1 MSRFARVAFVLA
13 LVVLAMPVR
22 AAEPLTLSQALD
34 AALRANARLQVARND
49 RAVAGHENSLGNAG
63 FLPALDA
70 TATRS
75 AERGRTTTTPSGGTV
90 TTVDDD
96 ADATTLGLRLSWTLF
111 DGGRMFSAKS
121 RLASAEDAAGERLRS
136 VVEST
141 VGSTI
146 AAYFDVVRLQRGVQ
160 VLDDA
165 IAVTD
170 ERARLAQARFETGA
184 ASKLDGLQAR
194 VDLDARRSDRARLQV
209 TLEEAMGRLNLL
221 MGVDS
226 FRTFTATD
234 SIRFDYVPDLTADVL
249 ALSDRNSD
257 VRLARAGW
265 RADRSRVAEA
275 RSGALPRVTGTL
287 DYGLTRLSLPEGA
300 VSETENRAVTGRVAL
315 TWNLFDGWVNAT
327 EVSRA
332 RLDAASSRALVSE
345 AEARFAQQLAVARR
359 RWTVDRDIVRMET
372 DMLAVAREN
381 ADVALEAYRAGS
393 LSGLQLREAQ
403 NSYLAASER
412 LLSARYRAKL
422 SETELMRLNGDLVK

>member
-34 AALRANARLQVARND
+34 AALKANARLQVARND

-75 AERGRTTTTPSGGTV
+75 AERGPTTTTPSGGTV

-170 ERARLAQARFETGA
+170 ERARLAQARMPKS
-184 ASKLDGLQAR
+184 AS
-194 VDLDARRSDRARLQV
+194 
-209 TLEEAMGRLNLL
+209 
-221 MGVDS
+221 
-226 FRTFTATD
+226 
-234 SIRFDYVPDLTADVL
+234 
-249 ALSDRNSD
+249 
-257 VRLARAGW
+257 
-265 RADRSRVAEA
+265 
-275 RSGALPRVTGTL
+275 
-287 DYGLTRLSLPEGA
+287 
-300 VSETENRAVTGRVAL
+300 
-315 TWNLFDGWVNAT
+315 
-327 EVSRA
+327 
-332 RLDAASSRALVSE
+332 
-345 AEARFAQQLAVARR
+345 
-359 RWTVDRDIVRMET
+359 
-372 DMLAVAREN
+372 
-381 ADVALEAYRAGS
+381 
-393 LSGLQLREAQ
+393 
-403 NSYLAASER
+403 
-412 LLSARYRAKL
+412 
-422 SETELMRLNGDLVK
+422 

>member
-1 MSRFARVAFVLA
+1 MSRAVLVTFA
-13 LVVLAMPVR
+13 LVFGTLAAPAR

-70 TATRS
+70 TAARS
-75 AERGRTTTTPSGGTV
+75 AERGRTTTTPSSGAGT
-90 TTVDDD
+90 TADDD

-121 RLASAEDAAGERLRS
+121 RLASAEDEAVERLRS
-136 VVEST
+136 VVEAT
-141 VGSTI
+141 VGSTL

-226 FRTFTATD
+226 FRTFEATD
-234 SIRFDYVPDLTADVL
+234 SIRFDYAPDLTADV
-249 ALSDRNSD
+249 ATMRDRNTD

-265 RADRSRVAEA
+265 RTDRSRVAE
-275 RSGALPRVTGTL
+275 V
-287 DYGLTRLSLPEGA
+287 
-300 VSETENRAVTGRVAL
+300 
-315 TWNLFDGWVNAT
+315 
-327 EVSRA
+327 
-332 RLDAASSRALVSE
+332 
-345 AEARFAQQLAVARR
+345 
-359 RWTVDRDIVRMET
+359 
-372 DMLAVAREN
+372 
-381 ADVALEAYRAGS
+381 
-393 LSGLQLREAQ
+393 
-403 NSYLAASER
+403 
-412 LLSARYRAKL
+412 
-422 SETELMRLNGDLVK
+422 